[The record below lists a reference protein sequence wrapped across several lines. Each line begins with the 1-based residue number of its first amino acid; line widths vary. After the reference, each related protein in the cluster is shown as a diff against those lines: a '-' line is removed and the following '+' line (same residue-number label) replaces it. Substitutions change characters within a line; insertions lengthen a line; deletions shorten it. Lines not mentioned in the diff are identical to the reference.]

1 MWTNICGLFISFP
14 LFSFNLLVLDISFG
28 VSYLCCT
35 CVISLSYLYHVKI
48 FRSCLYHN
56 VVPISVPI
64 YMSMFTRTEEAHFGI
79 FFLKEIF
86 TLTKLYRQKVAS
98 LHWTLSAFLVSQK
111 TATWKFC
118 IHLNLKLKLRMLH
131 FPMGAIRLKMMKLFP
146 IRLWELSNIPFILFA
161 KLAFLAISI
170 LSWTYAHKNTQSNTA
185 NLMEYNMFPWSP
197 KSKFIKI

>member
-64 YMSMFTRTEEAHFGI
+64 SIFMLTRTKEAHFGI
-79 FFLKEIF
+79 FFLKKF
-86 TLTKLYRQKVAS
+86 
-98 LHWTLSAFLVSQK
+98 LHLQNYIGRRLQVCIEHHQLFCFPRRLQLGNFAF
-111 TATWKFC
+111 
-118 IHLNLKLKLRMLH
+118 
-131 FPMGAIRLKMMKLFP
+131 
-146 IRLWELSNIPFILFA
+146 
-161 KLAFLAISI
+161 ISI
-170 LSWTYAHKNTQSNTA
+170 
-185 NLMEYNMFPWSP
+185 
-197 KSKFIKI
+197 